1 MPNPGMIYVGT
12 MELICKKSAAKC
24 WLGSSKHKG
33 LDGRSKRVIDTIAA
47 YVGRDEKGADIQ
59 VIIAN
64 HIIVQPVG
72 REAILLG
79 LEDNVYYELNET
91 GVFVFEQL
99 RAGNG
104 IDAIAQKLSDQ
115 FDVDLDTATRDVKM
129 LIESLIQ
136 KGIVSKLDLV

>member
-1 MPNPGMIYVGT
+1 M
-12 MELICKKSAAKC
+12 
-24 WLGSSKHKG
+24 LGETK
-33 LDGRSKRVIDTIAA
+33 
-47 YVGRDEKGADIQ
+47 KGADIQ